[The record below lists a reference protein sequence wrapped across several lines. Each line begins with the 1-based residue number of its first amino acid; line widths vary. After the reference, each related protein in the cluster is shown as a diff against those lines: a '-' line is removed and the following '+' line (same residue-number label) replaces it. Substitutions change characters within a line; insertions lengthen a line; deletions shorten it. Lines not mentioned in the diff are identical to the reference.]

1 MAIIKSA
8 KKAIRSSAR
17 KRGYNLDRKRALTE
31 VLKNYKKLVEA
42 KKLKEAEKLIPSL
55 YQAFDKAAKNGIIK
69 ANNASR
75 RKARLYAMLGLSKK
89 A

>member
-17 KRGYNLDRKRALTE
+17 KRGYNLGRKKALTE
-31 VLKNYKKLVEA
+31 ALKNFKKLTDA
-42 KKLKEAEKLIPSL
+42 KKLKEAEKLLPTV
-55 YQAFDKAAKNGIIK
+55 YQALDKAAKTGVIK
-69 ANNASR
+69 VNNASR
-75 RKARLYAMLGLSKK
+75 RKSRLAALIGKK